1 MSASN
6 KKSYTDVEN
15 STKPS
20 GESLKVDSVQSKCLA
35 SRSSE
40 LSSPGLSSD
49 AGPDVMTVGAEG
61 RTGTKQNSKQF
72 VSYNPGGRSTTS
84 SERSKAK

>member
-15 STKPS
+15 SSKPS
-20 GESLKVDSVQSKCLA
+20 GESLKMDSVQSKLLA

-40 LSSPGLSSD
+40 LSSPGFGPK

-61 RTGTKQNSKQF
+61 RTRTKQNS
-72 VSYNPGGRSTTS
+72 R
-84 SERSKAK
+84 